1 MITIILG
8 LCIILAGAIAM
19 YIIIRPSLHQPFR
32 NKPLI
37 IPLEEIS
44 IIWTR
49 HNKEVM
55 PQPKSEVDKIENVM
69 DTLWNP
75 TTGSAAETSRPPVVS
90 TLQPIQSQTVQ
101 IGSAGSNANGC
112 QLSKDL
118 YLPERQNTEAVLSG
132 SQVIPVPQQ
141 EVSTIVK
148 QQDPAPVK
156 LSLADLH
163 ESLVSVWSEC
173 IAPYKK
179 LIKIQGLE
187 EIIMTLLKLLEKHG
201 NCPSIVVDNRDDE
214 SLDLLMVRDKLLSIT
229 LQEHSYTV
237 CRKLVSIIKK
247 DMPNADYMIP
257 TAVIIALGHDIGKI
271 PEYRLSRIYNS
282 CDHAYVSSDKL
293 AELLLGRTEFFV
305 KKCIDAVRLHHSATK
320 DYLTCLLQQAERQSR
335 QMELVSFDPTYQ
347 TMPFEKWFNVKKY
360 INDYIAPLV
369 NIDRK
374 GKWNAFSFNGT
385 IYAKPDWLYEM
396 AGQMC
401 RKENILDMYFV
412 YITEK
417 DAAIRMIVN
426 AMRKENLTPLLGEKY
441 YARKFDI
448 RTSQGGKKPLVLY
461 MTAFNIPLSI
471 NTVDI
476 ESKKT
481 GFTKIIDR
489 VKPLT

>member
-44 IIWTR
+44 GIWTR
-49 HNKEVM
+49 YNKDVM
-55 PQPKSEVDKIENVM
+55 PQHTGSIENEDDM

-75 TTGSAAETSRPPVVS
+75 MTGYTVDNSRSPDASA
-90 TLQPIQSQTVQ
+90 LQPHQTPTVQ
-101 IGSAGSNANGC
+101 IGSAGSNATGS
-112 QLSKDL
+112 QLSKDI
-118 YLPERQNTEAVLSG
+118 YLPDRQNTEAVLSG
-132 SQVIPVPQQ
+132 SQVTPVPQQ
-141 EVSTIVK
+141 EVLTIVK

-187 EIIMTLLKLLEKHG
+187 EIIMTLLKLLEKQG
-201 NCPSIVVDNRDDE
+201 NFCPSIVVDNRDDE
-214 SLDLLMVRDKLLSIT
+214 SLDLLMVRDKLLSIS
-229 LQEHSYTV
+229 LKEHSYTV
-237 CRKLVSIIKK
+237 CRKLVSIIKR

-293 AELLLGRTEFFV
+293 AELLLGRTEFCV

-396 AGQMC
+396 AKEMC
-401 RKENILDMYFV
+401 CKENILDMNFV
-412 YITEK
+412 YTSEK

-441 YARKFDI
+441 YARKFDV

-461 MTAFNIPLSI
+461 MTALNIPLSI

-476 ESKKT
+476 ESQKT
-481 GFTKIIDR
+481 GFTKIIER